1 MEPLTASELS
11 ITIKV
16 EDVAS
21 EDDGALD
28 RNPHCPKHVKDG
40 IGFLETHLAE
50 KGYEDVH
57 STLVKNPRMT
67 ERGVLYAEGTFAGP
81 SPNDGDRR
89 DPEDFSDDYRFLVL
103 ADENHED
110 LYLIEVY
117 FSTRKLATFEIADT
131 GLKLISGEIAH
142 I

>member
-1 MEPLTASELS
+1 MEPLTASELEIR
-11 ITIKV
+11 ITV
-16 EDVAS
+16 EDAK
-21 EDDGALD
+21 EDALD

-81 SPNDGDRR
+81 SPDDGDQR
-89 DPEDFSDDYRFLVL
+89 DPEDFSEEYRFIIVED
-103 ADENHED
+103 AAHED
-110 LYLIEVY
+110 LFLIEVY
-117 FSTRKLATFEIADT
+117 YSTRKLATFEITAN
-131 GLKLISGEIAH
+131 GLKLISGEVEH

>member
-1 MEPLTASELS
+1 MIPLTAAELEIR
-11 ITIKV
+11 ITV
-16 EDVAS
+16 DDAEQ

-28 RNPHCPKHVKDG
+28 RNPKCPKHVKDG
-40 IGFLETHLAE
+40 IAFLETHLAE

-81 SPNDGDRR
+81 SPNDGEKR
-89 DPEDFSDDYRFLVL
+89 DPQDFGEYRFIIVE
-103 ADENHED
+103 DENYED
-110 LYLIEVY
+110 LYLIELY
-117 FSTRKLATFEIADT
+117 YETRKLATFEITDN
-131 GLKLISGEIAH
+131 GLKLISGEIEH